1 VVNYYHIGMTHPG
14 PSAVTITLSEDER
27 AELVRRAG
35 PQQRV
40 AERARIVLA
49 CADGLSN
56 AEAARVLGVA
66 VKSVSKWRRSF
77 AAGRMAGLADAGRI
91 GRPKA
96 DLVLDEGER
105 AQLAR
110 WARRGKTAQYL
121 ALRAKIVLACAEGG
135 TNKQVAADLGV
146 DESTV
151 ARWRG
156 RFLAKRLDGLVDE
169 PRPGRPPSILLD
181 KVEEVI
187 TATLEETPQGATHWS
202 RSSMAARSGL
212 SKSTIG
218 RIWRKFDL
226 KPHLTG
232 TFKLSPDPL
241 FVDKVVDVVGLYRHP
256 PEKAVVLCV
265 DEKSGIQALDRSQP
279 VLPMMPG
286 VPERHSHD
294 YVRHGTTDLFAAFNI
309 ADGTVTS
316 ALHRHHR
323 AAEFKRFLAKID
335 KTVPAGLELHLVCDN
350 LATHKTPAIRA
361 WLARHPRFRLH
372 FTPTGSSWINQVER
386 WLGYLTGKLIR
397 RGVHKSVQ
405 TLEADIRA
413 WIENWNQN
421 PRPFAWTK
429 TAEEILDS
437 LAKYI
442 ARISGAAY

>member
-1 VVNYYHIGMTHPG
+1 MSHSG
-14 PSAVTITLSEDER
+14 PSAVQIVLSEDER

-35 PQQRV
+35 LPERRR
-40 AERARIVLA
+40 ADRARIILA
-49 CADGLSN
+49 CAEGMSN
-56 AEAARVLGVA
+56 AGVAQALGVA
-66 VKSVSKWRRSF
+66 VKSVSKWRRRF
-77 AAGRMAGLADAGRI
+77 ADRRLAGLDDDAPI

-96 DLVLDEGER
+96 ELVLAEAER
-105 AQLAR
+105 AQLVR
-110 WARRGKTAQYL
+110 WSRRAKTAQYL
-121 ALRAKIVLACAEGG
+121 AMRARIVLACAEGG

-151 ARWRG
+151 DRWRA
-156 RFLAKRLDGLVDE
+156 RFIAGRLDALHDE
-169 PRPGRPPSILLD
+169 PRTGRPPSILLD
-181 KVEEVI
+181 RVEEVI
-187 TATLEETPQGATHWS
+187 TATLEEMPEGATHWS
-202 RSSMAARSGL
+202 RASMAARSGL

-232 TFKLSPDPL
+232 TFKLSTDPL
-241 FVDKVVDVVGLYRHP
+241 FVDKVVDVVGLYHHP
-256 PEKAVVLCV
+256 PDKAVVLCV

-286 VPERHSHD
+286 TPERRSHD

-309 ADGTVTS
+309 ADGTVIS
-316 ALHRHHR
+316 SLYRRHR
-323 AAEFKRFLAKID
+323 AAEFRKFLARID
-335 KTVPAGLELHLVCDN
+335 KTVPAGLEVHLVCDN
-350 LATHKTPAIRA
+350 LATHKTPLIQE

-386 WLGYLTGKLIR
+386 WFGFLTDQMIR

-405 TLEADIRA
+405 ALEAGIRA

-421 PRPFAWTK
+421 PRPFTWTK

-442 ARISGAAY
+442 AKISGAAY